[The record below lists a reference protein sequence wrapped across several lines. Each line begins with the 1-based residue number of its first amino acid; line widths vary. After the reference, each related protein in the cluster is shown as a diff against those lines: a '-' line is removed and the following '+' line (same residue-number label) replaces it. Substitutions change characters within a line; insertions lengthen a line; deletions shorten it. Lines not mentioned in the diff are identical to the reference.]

1 MIVLIFCSDLLYLDR
16 LGDIGP
22 FQLAI
27 GLTVITLVIVFFWHE
42 NYGSSEDDT
51 DENQKKDVAPAP
63 KSFVESLFLTL
74 NNPHILLV
82 GLCQAFFE
90 GAVYT
95 FGTVCGIQCYQ

>member
-1 MIVLIFCSDLLYLDR
+1 MFFLLKIVSDR

-27 GLTVITLVIVFFWHE
+27 ALTVITLVLIFSWHE
-42 NYGSSEDDT
+42 NYGSADDCDEVT
-51 DENQKKDVAPAP
+51 DDKHEK
-63 KSFVESLFLTL
+63 KSFVESLFIAL

-82 GLCQAFFE
+82 GLSQAFFE

-95 FGTVCGIQCYQ
+95 FGK